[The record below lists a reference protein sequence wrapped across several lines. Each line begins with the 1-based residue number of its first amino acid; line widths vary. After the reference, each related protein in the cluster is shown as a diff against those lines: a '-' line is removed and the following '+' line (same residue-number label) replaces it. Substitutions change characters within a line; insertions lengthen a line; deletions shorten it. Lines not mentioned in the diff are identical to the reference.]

1 MVPKGGINS
10 LGKKSL
16 NTLYEVRNT
25 KIMKNKNY
33 ISAVALGLT
42 ILLAG
47 CGEEAKKSITD
58 TTPAVAVQIGVVT
71 QDNGD
76 TFLTASGKIEA
87 VESADLSTRMMGH
100 VDKIYVNVGD
110 RVGAG
115 QLLLSINNTD
125 ISAKLAQVNAG
136 ITEATAAFDNA
147 EKDYNRFTAL
157 FKENSASQKE
167 LDDISSN
174 YTMAKARLE
183 VAKQMKNEVNAQF
196 SYANIRA
203 PFAGIVTNTF
213 INAGDMANPGLPLL
227 EIEAPGKFQV
237 LAMVPES
244 EIIQIKAGA
253 EVNIVLKSLNK
264 VVKGKVTE
272 ISTSAKNTGGQY
284 MVKVVLEESKA
295 KILSGMYATVRFP
308 VKRKTTA
315 NTILIPMQA
324 IIDKGQL
331 KGIYTVSQRNTA
343 LLRWLRLGRT
353 YGDQVEVLSGLSA
366 DEQYIVSAE
375 GKLYN
380 GAKITFQ

>member
-380 GAKITFQ
+380 GANITFQ